1 MALKTFTIKIKDKDE
16 IIEYEDDIQFGIMEQ
31 IIKNAVDLRDI
42 TKPRINVADY
52 RFQTTLAALTKAPF
66 NIKKP
71 NEFKQLG
78 RKTANL
84 IVSGVMKDYPLV
96 SSLEGWMTSLLGSSV
111 ENEQPTPSTDTVQP
125 DSDGQKTK
133 QTDTE

>member
-1 MALKTFTIKIKDKDE
+1 MALKTFKIKIDNKDE
-16 IIEYEDDIQFGIMEQ
+16 LIEYEDDIQFGTMEQ

-42 TKPRINVADY
+42 TKPRIDVAAY

-66 NIKKP
+66 NYKKP

-78 RKTANL
+78 RKTANA

-111 ENEQPTPSTDTVQP
+111 ENEQLTQSTATAQQ